1 MLIMALDSSGVT
13 ATAAIATPE
22 KIIAEYSVNNKLTHS
37 QTLLPMLEEIR
48 RMAGLEMKDVD
59 AVALTGGP
67 GSFTGLRIGSAT
79 AKGIALALQIPVI
92 SVPTLEAMAWNLIG
106 REGLICPMMD
116 ARRKQVY
123 TAVFE
128 YADGGM
134 KPVKVQDALAVEEMT
149 AFLNETGRSVILLG
163 DGADAYRSY
172 LEENLTVPHFF
183 APPHLNAQR
192 AGAVA
197 VCAIGKFKAGQVCS
211 AAQHRPEYLR
221 VSQAERERSERER
234 QEQADGAEGHENA

>member
-116 ARRKQVY
+116 ARRGQVY
-123 TAVFE
+123 TGIYRSRGTYMETV
-128 YADGGM
+128 ADQM
-134 KPVKVQDALAVEEMT
+134 AADAAEM
-149 AFLNETGRSVILLG
+149 AGRLNELGEKVTLLG
-163 DGADAYRSY
+163 DGADAYLDR
-172 LEENLTVPHFF
+172 LRETLTVPWEM
-183 APPHLNAQR
+183 APVHLARPR

-197 VCAIGKFKAGQVCS
+197 MCAFHYWEQGKAVNGSEHV
-211 AAQHRPEYLR
+211 PTYLR
-221 VSQAERERSERER
+221 LSQAERVRAEKEHSD
-234 QEQADGAEGHENA
+234 EQR